1 MEEFLVI
8 KLCQDESDVV
18 LQALWVY
25 FQRCCLGAGF
35 AGMGGGNNREI
46 HFCCVNTDAVCLKL
60 FCGGLYVF
68 LSE

>member
-25 FQRCCLGAGF
+25 FQHCCLGAGF
-35 AGMGGGNNREI
+35 SGMGGNNREI
-46 HFCCVNTDAVCLKL
+46 HFCCVNTDATCLKL

-68 LSE
+68 SSE